1 MDFQTRKKNR
11 LDNFDYSQNGVYFI
25 TICVKDRKPIL
36 SKISTPTVVAGMK
49 RYVSKQ
55 LGKSIWQKGF
65 YDHIIRDEYDY
76 QIKYQYID
84 ENPEKWIDD
93 ELYWE

>member
-1 MDFQTRKKNR
+1 
-11 LDNFDYSQNGVYFI
+11 
-25 TICVKDRKPIL
+25 
-36 SKISTPTVVAGMK
+36 MK

>member
-1 MDFQTRKKNR
+1 MINQFK
-11 LDNFDYSQNGVYFI
+11 NFDRSQFFLL
-25 TICVKDRKPIL
+25 L
-36 SKISTPTVVAGMK
+36 SSRLRAVANEPPTVVAGMK